1 MTTSRLQLG
10 PISPTPPSAA
20 TVPHLVLSTYWNN
33 LLGNFQI
40 PTPPIPR
47 PQNHHTA
54 GSPPGSYL
62 LPVSSTLNPFHCKL
76 EKKHKV
82 LQQDVPP
89 VPCRIQKTSFIFV
102 LEKLCGLLWA
112 WGCNSHSRLQ
122 SCWVQAQLF
131 TISKQAFYC
140 EKIVRRRK
148 RGNHLGQLSL
158 AAVENSETISGHSQ
172 KQYFSPGAD
181 SLLEAERQLQ
191 MWPKEPSTL

>member
-76 EKKHKV
+76 EKNTKSFSKMSLQSPAASRKH
-82 LQQDVPP
+82 LSYLYL
-89 VPCRIQKTSFIFV
+89 RSFAV
-102 LEKLCGLLWA
+102 CCGRGGA
-112 WGCNSHSRLQ
+112 TPTAGCNPAGYRHSYLPSPNRPFTVRKSCEGGKGEIIWANYLWPLWKIQRL
-122 SCWVQAQLF
+122 
-131 TISKQAFYC
+131 
-140 EKIVRRRK
+140 
-148 RGNHLGQLSL
+148 
-158 AAVENSETISGHSQ
+158 
-172 KQYFSPGAD
+172 
-181 SLLEAERQLQ
+181 
-191 MWPKEPSTL
+191 